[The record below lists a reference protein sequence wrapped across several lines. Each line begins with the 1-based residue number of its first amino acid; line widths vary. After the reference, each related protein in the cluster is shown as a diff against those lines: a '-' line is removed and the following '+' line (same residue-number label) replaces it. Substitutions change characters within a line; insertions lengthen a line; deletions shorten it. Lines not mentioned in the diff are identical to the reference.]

1 MGGGCGMGA
10 TGCGTEAAARSVMAG
25 MNVSAVGMGP
35 SMKASL
41 LPARLGAGRLV
52 RGCPPPSLSERSSAT
67 AAATTAA
74 VAAAAADDVSLPPR
88 FLAPSFLF
96 LPRRLASV
104 N

>member
-1 MGGGCGMGA
+1 MGA
-10 TGCGTEAAARSVMAG
+10 TGCETEAAARSVMAG

-35 SMKASL
+35 SAKAGL
-41 LPARLGAGRLV
+41 LLARLGAGRLV

-74 VAAAAADDVSLPPR
+74 VAASAAAGVLLPPR

-96 LPRRLASV
+96 LPRLLASV